1 MFVDGAEVVALPIHP
16 SSDRLGRRR
25 FYRDTSTLLAKRM
38 VCVCDGIMQLQ
49 INMNEFEAL

>member
-1 MFVDGAEVVALPIHP
+1 MFVDGAEMVALPIHP
-16 SSDRLGRRR
+16 SSDRRRR

-38 VCVCDGIMQLQ
+38 VCVCDGILQLQ